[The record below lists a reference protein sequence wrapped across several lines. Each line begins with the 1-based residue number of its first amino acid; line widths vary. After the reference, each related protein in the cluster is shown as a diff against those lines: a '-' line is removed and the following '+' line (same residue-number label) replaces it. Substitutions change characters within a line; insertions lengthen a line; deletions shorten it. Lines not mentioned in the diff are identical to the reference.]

1 MKVVILCG
9 GKGTRIRDVAD
20 DIPKPMITVGGMP
33 ILWHI
38 MKYYSKWGH
47 QDFILCLG
55 YKGQI
60 IKDYFL
66 HYDVHTYDI
75 TINLGNSSKKIE
87 FNGENCELGWR
98 ITLANTGLETL
109 TGARVKRVQK
119 YLQEEENFLLT
130 YGDGVGN
137 VDLDKLVDFHRS
149 HGKIMTVTGVRP
161 PARFGELMSTPDGRV
176 TEFNE
181 KPQATSGLI
190 SGGFFVC
197 RRELFDYLDD
207 RENLMLET
215 EPMKRLVADG
225 QMMVFEHEGFWQPM
239 DTYRDYLY
247 LNDIWAKDK
256 APWKFW

>member
-1 MKVVILCG
+1 M
-9 GKGTRIRDVAD
+9 
-20 DIPKPMITVGGMP
+20 
-33 ILWHI
+33 
-38 MKYYSKWGH
+38 
-47 QDFILCLG
+47 
-55 YKGQI
+55 
-60 IKDYFL
+60 
-66 HYDVHTYDI
+66 HTYDI
-75 TINLGNSSKKIE
+75 TVSLGGSSKKVE
-87 FNGENCELGWR
+87 FNGENGELGWR

-119 YLQEEENFLLT
+119 YLEGQENFMLT

-137 VDLDKLVDFHRS
+137 VDLEKLGAFHRN

-161 PARFGELMSTPDGRV
+161 PARFGELMSDPGGRV

-197 RRELFDYLDD
+197 RQELFDYLDD

-247 LNDIWAKDK
+247 LNDIWAKQK
-256 APWKFW
+256 APWKIW